1 MNIELNDDQTA
12 FQQHFRKF
20 AREKLAPIAQKA
32 EEERKYPLEVFKLI
46 ADLGYLGLPFDEKY
60 GGAQMDHMA
69 LAIMFEEFGAVS
81 AGLALGIYCHMV
93 LALTPVAI
101 YGTEEQKQEY
111 LVPGIKGEKLG
122 AWGITEPSAGSDL
135 TAIQTKAQL
144 KGDHY
149 WINGSK
155 LFTTNGTFADFVII
169 TAYTDSSKGPK
180 GISLF
185 IMDKGTP
192 GFKVSKRLKTM
203 GVRCSETTELSFEDC
218 KIPKSKLLG
227 EENLGFYNA
236 LKSLTGGRVVAAAFS
251 IGLARAAFEQALGYT
266 RERKQFNMP
275 IYENQGIG
283 WSFADMATSIDAAR
297 LLTYRA
303 ATLAD
308 NKKPHIK
315 EASMA
320 KLFATEACSK
330 ITSQALQ
337 LHGGYGFT
345 EEYPA
350 ERYYRDCK
358 LMEIGEG
365 TNQIHRNMIAK
376 FL

>member
-1 MNIELNDDQTA
+1 MKTELNEEQSE
-12 FQQHFRKF
+12 FLEHFRKF
-20 AREKLAPIAQKA
+20 AREKLEPIAKVA
-32 EEERKYPLEVFKLI
+32 EEKREYPQEVFKMV
-46 ADLGYLGLPFDEKY
+46 AELGYLGLTFPEKY
-60 GGAQMDHMA
+60 GGSNMGHMA
-69 LAIMFEEFGAVS
+69 LAIMYEELGAIS
-81 AGLALGIYCHMV
+81 AGLALGIYCHTV
-93 LALTPVAI
+93 LALTPVAAF
-101 YGTEEQKQEY
+101 GSEEQKQEY
-111 LVPGIKGEKLG
+111 LVPGIKGEKIG

-135 TAIQTKAQL
+135 AAIQTKAV
-144 KGDHY
+144 KDGDDY
-149 WINGSK
+149 IINGTK
-155 LFTTNGTFADFVII
+155 LFTTNGTFADFIII
-169 TAYTDSSKGPK
+169 TAYTDKEKGAK

-185 IMDKGTP
+185 IVDKNTP
-192 GFKVSKRLKTM
+192 GFSVSRRLKTM
-203 GVRCSETTELSFEDC
+203 GVRCSETTELSFEDVRL
-218 KIPKSKLLG
+218 PASKLLG
-227 EENLGFYNA
+227 EKNLGFYNA
-236 LKSLTGGRVVAAAFS
+236 LMSLTGGRIVAAAFS
-251 IGLARAAFEQALGYT
+251 IGIARAAYEQALGYT
-266 RERKQFNMP
+266 RQREQFGKS

-283 WSFADMATSIDAAR
+283 WTFADMATSIDAAR

-303 ATLAD
+303 AQLAD
-308 NKKPHIK
+308 NKKQHIK

-345 EEYPA
+345 EDFPA